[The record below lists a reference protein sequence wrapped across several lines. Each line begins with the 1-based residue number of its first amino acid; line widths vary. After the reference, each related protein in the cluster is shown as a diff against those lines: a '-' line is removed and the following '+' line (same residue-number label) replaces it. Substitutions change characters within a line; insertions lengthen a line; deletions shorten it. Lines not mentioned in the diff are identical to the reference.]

1 MDSMKYKKLEDRAA
15 TGAGSEPGAG
25 VVDPTPL
32 VGTWHS
38 TDKATRGIVKLIL
51 TEREGALIVRAY
63 GACEPEPC
71 DWGEARGEVFAA
83 GVSDYQAVGFKSFYD
98 FGFMETFLAAYL
110 NKRLLVLDSYN
121 VFKDGSGRSQYF
133 FRDHLY
139 QP

>member
-1 MDSMKYKKLEDRAA
+1 MEYKRGYDRPES
-15 TGAGSEPGAG
+15 AGSLAARR
-25 VVDPTPL
+25 VDPAPL
-32 VGTWHS
+32 AGTWVNF
-38 TDKATRGIVKLIL
+38 DAATRGVVRVVLAE
-51 TEREGALIVRAY
+51 TEGAFTVRAY

-71 DWGEARGEVFAA
+71 DWGEVRGELFAA
-83 GVSDYQAVGFKSFYD
+83 GVAEHEAVGFKSFYD

-121 VFKDGSGRSQYF
+121 VFKDGSSRSRYF